1 MRTTLTIDDDVAK
14 LVEQEVKRSG
24 GTFKGTVNRLLR
36 QGLIESRNPEP
47 KKRFVVTPHSLG
59 VGEMLD
65 RHNGKVSTLIEELEG
80 PFYR

>member
-14 LVEQEVKRSG
+14 LLELEVKRTGDS
-24 GTFKGTVNRLLR
+24 FKGTVNQLLR
-36 QGLIESRNPEP
+36 EGLTARRNPQP
-47 KKRFVVTPHSLG
+47 RKRFVVTPHSLG

-65 RHNGKVSTLIEELEG
+65 RHNGKVSALIEELEG